1 MATLL
6 LLFASHVLGYSLPG
20 APLRAAGAATHSVAI
35 YMQMGG
41 ALRLTSDQRPAARRE
56 TDAGE
61 EKRCGRGARGGEE

>member
-35 YMQMGG
+35 YMQMGVRPSG
-41 ALRLTSDQRPAARRE
+41 SPPISGPQR
-56 TDAGE
+56 AGKPMP
-61 EKRCGRGARGGEE
+61 EKRRAAAEVL